1 MFKYV
6 VPELE
11 IRAPVP
17 VYTLITLEVKAVS
30 VNPVVPL
37 PLALPSYIPESLAA
51 VAYIHNSKVK
61 LLFPKAKAGLLTRDK

>member
-11 IRAPVP
+11 IRALDP
-17 VYTLITLEVKAVS
+17 VYTLITLELNAVS

-51 VAYIHNSKVK
+51 VAYIQHSKVK
-61 LLFPKAKAGLLTRDK
+61 SLFLKAKAGLLA